1 MFDKLF
7 ERFTLTSSTVKE
19 EVVEEEDMTTIL
31 PEPCKSGLLQITVHS
46 GKNLRKADIF
56 GKGDPYVVI
65 KVNRVKIHT
74 TVVKYGTDSPRFE
87 ESVHCI
93 LSDINDS
100 KLAFEVYDKDMI
112 GVDDTIG
119 CAFVNLFK
127 KPSIVNSALLLSLPD
142 INECGSLYVSVSFT
156 PMTII
161 RPPSPDAHH

>member
-1 MFDKLF
+1 MFSRLYQ
-7 ERFTLTSSTVKE
+7 RLTSPSSPS
-19 EVVEEEDMTTIL
+19 EEETKEVHEEEEGTMSTLIQ
-31 PEPCKSGLLQITVHS
+31 EPCKSGLLQITVHS
-46 GKNLRKADIF
+46 GKSLRKADIF

-119 CAFVNLFK
+119 CAFVNLAK
-127 KPSIVNSALLLSLPD
+127 KPSIVVELAPAALP
-142 INECGSLYVSVSFT
+142 
-156 PMTII
+156 
-161 RPPSPDAHH
+161 A